1 MLRSSLI
8 ADILEL
14 MTELEDRVHADPK
27 LEAEWIGELERDPAA
42 LAQPQARSRFR
53 EWFLLE
59 RESDALGTSPL
70 LAWSPSEIIA
80 NSAWARLLDNF
91 LGIFKV
97 AGTRR
102 SEGREFLDVH
112 DLWSGR
118 MAHLP
123 AEILAGGPGE
133 DGDLLFV
140 GRLVLADDEVHLP
153 LPGLRLAHAPGLVDA
168 VETDLALAR
177 HHQPRARLSQRE
189 CDALFAAIPHADGS
203 ELESAESLAELL
215 TELDEVLQ
223 DAPGWD
229 VDRIQD
235 SLNQVGLTGTLDR
248 LAFETVADLE
258 SLRRILPA
266 LASQAQSET
275 KPSSQQAE
283 AEQSSKSDEAAK
295 ALDVYDLAR
304 AQGLSVE
311 QAFRKLEEALGL
323 DPGTSEEVLP
333 DQHRDTVPVGPE
345 KVTGLDAWIEA
356 FLWEQHAEPS
366 GAPSPEV
373 EAVLR
378 AFAKHAQAAAG
389 KPIDA
394 QELSSTHVLPYLMA
408 AENADALQTRRQGLF
423 GFLTWATQ
431 EQDAALGDALQDWAC
446 PDDERLP
453 AMVEANRVLR
463 ESGADWRNRQVLH
476 ELDPPSVLAEAGE
489 TARVTGLPAEVES
502 KLRIGDLV
510 LGSWRDG
517 HFEAVALVPK
527 EAIPVAAETQAD
539 HAQPDARDADA

>member
-14 MTELEDRVHADPK
+14 MTELEDRVHTDPR
-27 LEAEWIGELERDPAA
+27 LEAEWMGELERDPAA
-42 LAQPQARSRFR
+42 LSQPQAHSRFR

-59 RESDALGTSPL
+59 RDSEALGSSPM
-70 LAWSPSEIIA
+70 LAWAPSEVVA
-80 NSAWARLLDNF
+80 DSAWARLLDNF

-97 AGTRR
+97 AGMRR

-118 MAHLP
+118 LAHLP
-123 AEILAGGPGE
+123 ADILAGGTGE

-168 VETDLALAR
+168 VESDLALAR

-189 CDALFAAIPHADGS
+189 CDALFAAIPNGDGA
-203 ELESAESLAELL
+203 ELESTESMAELL
-215 TELDEVLQ
+215 AELDEVLM

-229 VDRIQD
+229 WDRIQD
-235 SLNQVGLTGTLDR
+235 SLNQHGLTGTLDR

-266 LASQAQSET
+266 LASQT
-275 KPSSQQAE
+275 PGQAAPTVRQADE
-283 AEQSSKSDEAAK
+283 SKSTEASEAAQ

-323 DPGTSEEVLP
+323 EPGTSEEVLP
-333 DQHRDTVPVGPE
+333 DQLRDTLPVGPE
-345 KVTGLDAWIEA
+345 QVSGLDAWIETY
-356 FLWEQHAEPS
+356 LWEQHAEPS
-366 GAPSPEV
+366 GAPGPEI

-378 AFAKHAQAAAG
+378 AFAKQAQTAAG
-389 KPIDA
+389 KSIDA
-394 QELSSTHVLPYLMA
+394 QELSSVHVLPYLMA
-408 AENADALQTRRQGLF
+408 AQDATDFQARRTGLL
-423 GFLTWATQ
+423 GFLVWATQ
-431 EQDAALGDALQDWAC
+431 EQGAALGEALSDWAC
-446 PDDERLP
+446 DEDQRLP
-453 AMVEANRVLR
+453 AMIEANRVMR
-463 ESGADWRNRQVLH
+463 SAGADWRSRQVLH
-476 ELDPPSVLAEAGE
+476 ELNPPSVLAEGGE
-489 TARVTGLPAEVES
+489 IAPVTGLPSEVEPS
-502 KLRIGDLV
+502 LRIGDLV
-510 LGSWRDG
+510 LGAWREG
-517 HFEAVALVPK
+517 RFQAAALVPK
-527 EAIPVAAETQAD
+527 EAIPHAAENQGEAAEQD
-539 HAQPDARDADA
+539 HSDDES